1 MKNLL
6 IISALAAMAA
16 FGAEAKEIRIALPVF
31 EKGLDPQDNT
41 GNSGAPMLYHIYDT
55 LIERD
60 SFSTPLSFKPGLAT
74 EWAQLEPTVWEL
86 KLREGVVFHNGD
98 TLDAHDVE
106 FSLNRVYHHEDPEFF
121 SAWGRWHYNFSNVEV
136 VDSHTVRIHTHREEP
151 AFLTLISARSA
162 GIASKEYQAEVGFDE
177 AKLNPVGTG
186 PYEVIEFDPG
196 RILVLERFDDHWGE
210 PAALDKV
217 TMLHVPEVASRVTG
231 LVNGEFD
238 IVANIPPDQ
247 ASAIPTEG
255 FRVQGVTWPMFH
267 VWLIHQNNPPTDNP
281 LVRKALRL
289 CTDRQALVDGLWGGL
304 AGKPTAH
311 QFPEYGAPLYIE
323 GFEHI
328 KYDPEEARRLLAE
341 SGYDGE
347 EMVLSHAGNYYL
359 YGDLAAQVIQQQW
372 ADECGLNLRLVE
384 EDWATFHATKE
395 LDSSGRA
402 HGHVNFRTWS
412 NPMYYPD
419 PMGAF
424 DTHWSKTSWAAQ
436 RNLWVPSHPE
446 WEANYEKARYA
457 PDPAERRAAYQRL
470 LEVSEEESGWLLL
483 YKPHELYAMRD
494 GVSFDIPIA
503 QRPYVIPLRGGEI
516 QVDQ

>member
-1 MKNLL
+1 MKNF
-6 IISALAAMAA
+6 IVIAALAAITA
-16 FGAEAKEIRIALPVF
+16 FGAQAQELRIAFPSF

-41 GNSGAPMLYHIYDT
+41 GNSGAPMLYQIYDT

-60 SFSTPLSFKPGLAT
+60 SFSTPLSFKAGLAT
-74 EWAQLEPTVWEL
+74 EWVQLEPTVWEL

-98 TLDAHDVE
+98 TLDADDVA
-106 FSLNRVYHHEDPEFF
+106 FSLNRMYHHEDPEFF

-136 VDSHTVRIHTHREEP
+136 VDNYTVRIHTLREEP

-162 GIASKEYQAEVGFDE
+162 GIASKEYHEKVGFDE
-177 AKLNPVGTG
+177 ARLNPVGTG
-186 PYEVIEFDPG
+186 PYQVTEFDPG
-196 RILVLERFDDHWGE
+196 RSLVLERFDDHWGE
-210 PAALDKV
+210 PSALEKV

-238 IVANIPPDQ
+238 IIAQIPPDQ
-247 ASAIPTEG
+247 ASAIPAEG
-255 FRVQGVTWPMFH
+255 FRTQGVTWPMFH

-281 LVRKALRL
+281 LVRKAVRL
-289 CTDRQALVDGLWGGL
+289 CTDRQALVDGLWSGL
-304 AGKPTAH
+304 AERPTAH

-328 KYDPEEARRLLAE
+328 KHDPDEARRLLAE
-341 SGYDGE
+341 AGYDGE
-347 EMVLSHAGNYYL
+347 EMVISHPGNYYL

-372 ADECGLNLRLVE
+372 AACGLNLRLQE
-384 EDWATFHATKE
+384 EDWATFHSKKPHH
-395 LDSSGRA
+395 DD
-402 HGHVNFRTWS
+402 VNFRAWS

-424 DTHWSKTSWAAQ
+424 DTHWSPKSWAAQ

-446 WEANYEKARYA
+446 WEATYEQARYA
-457 PDPAERRAAYQRL
+457 TDPIERRDAYERL
-470 LEVSEEESGWLLL
+470 LELSEEESGWLLL

-516 QVDQ
+516 QVNQ